1 MATPIK
7 RRPRSMNEDNEMTT
21 NGDTAEL
28 LATRTG
34 ELTRLSAAEIAAL
47 VTALAATGDH
57 RVLRRLVPL
66 PLHRCGKDDGLRCAI
81 VVDTE
86 TTGTMLPGTEP
97 AGTAPSEIVA
107 LGMVAFAFDPV
118 DGEIKGSIGRF
129 HAYREPSHP
138 IPPAATKIHGI
149 TDDDVR
155 GRRIG
160 QHEVADFIAMSA
172 AAVQDGVVFGSRAEE
187 QLPLIIAHNARFDR
201 HMMEHYFP
209 DVVTDLPWT
218 CSQTQVPWA
227 EYGYEGVKL
236 FYLGVHA
243 GFFYGARHSALAD
256 ADAVVELLRQK
267 LGGRTAMARLREA
280 ARQDT
285 IRIYVTTSYNADV
298 IASLKARGY
307 RWSPGAQGRSRAWFW
322 EGAEGCDAELA
333 YLNSARHKNIEV
345 IRVDC
350 FDRFSVRS

>member
-21 NGDTAEL
+21 NGGTAESP
-28 LATRTG
+28 ATRTG
-34 ELTRLSAAEIAAL
+34 ELTRLSAAEIAEL
-47 VTALAATGDH
+47 VTRLEATGDH

-66 PLHRCGKDDGLRCAI
+66 PLHRCGKNDGLRCAI
-81 VVDTE
+81 VADTE

-107 LGMVAFAFDPV
+107 LGMVAFAYDPV

-129 HAYREPSHP
+129 HAYREPSHK

-155 GRRIG
+155 GRRID
-160 QHEVADFIAMSA
+160 QHEVATFIAMSA
-172 AAVQDGVVFGSRAEE
+172 ASVQDRVVFGSRDEDR
-187 QLPLIIAHNARFDR
+187 LPLIIAHNAKFDR
-201 HMMEHYFP
+201 HVMEHHFP
-209 DVVTDLPWT
+209 NVVTDLPWA
-218 CSQTQVPWA
+218 CSQTQVPWS
-227 EYGYEGVKL
+227 EHGYEGVKL

-285 IRIYVTTSYNADV
+285 TRIYVTTSYNADV
-298 IASLKARGY
+298 IVHLKARGY
-307 RWSPGAQGRSRAWFW
+307 RWSPGDQGRPRAWFW
-322 EGAEGCDAELA
+322 EGANGADVELA
-333 YLNSARHKNIEV
+333 HLKEVGHKNIEPV
-345 IRVDC
+345 RLDC
-350 FDRFSVRS
+350 FDRFSRRT